1 MVEVKRR
8 FRAIQRVLSAKKP
21 RTLSAEFDDEFMWLQ
36 LRQIVE
42 LVAYSAIASD
52 EARYAALRQE
62 QNKNPNYRVDSKP
75 AKVLKHLS
83 QISPHFLPK
92 SMGTMVEQPDGV
104 KHFQEGPEVAMLD
117 RFLEIHDT
125 AGQHLH
131 AINPFNEEDVKDL
144 KARLATAR
152 RRIEAETRYL
162 RGVLWDHAKVGL
174 QFQPGAP
181 PRELENSE
189 QAWIVKFGPSDTD
202 DVQMILAK
210 GIEERSMHALPA
222 LQLPSVLHSRAVK

>member
-8 FRAIQRVLSAKKP
+8 FRAIDRILGAKKP
-21 RTLSAEFDDEFMWLQ
+21 RTLTAEFDDEFMWLQ

-42 LVAYSAIASD
+42 LVAYSAIAAD

-62 QNKNPNYRVDSKP
+62 QDKNADYRVDSKP

-92 SMGTMVEQPDGV
+92 SLGGMVSQADGT
-104 KHFQEGPEVAMLD
+104 KHFEQGSEVAVLD

-131 AINPFNEEDVKDL
+131 AINPFNEDAVQDL
-144 KARLATAR
+144 KMRLAVAR
-152 RRIEAETRYL
+152 RRIETETKYL
-162 RGVLWDHAKVGL
+162 KDVLWDHVKVGL
-174 QFQPGAP
+174 QFEPGAS
-181 PRELENSE
+181 PRELENAE
-189 QAWIVKFGPSDTD
+189 QAWIVKFGPADTD
-202 DVQMILAK
+202 TVQMILAK
-210 GIEERSMHALPA
+210 GI
-222 LQLPSVLHSRAVK
+222 

>member
-1 MVEVKRR
+1 MDLVSPQLYRRHMVEVKLR
-8 FRAIQRVLSAKKP
+8 FRAIQRILGAKKP

-36 LRQIVE
+36 IRQIVE
-42 LVAYSAIASD
+42 LVAYSAIAAD

-62 QNKNPNYRVDSKP
+62 QDKNADYRVDSKP
-75 AKVLKHLS
+75 AKVLQHLS

-92 SMGTMVEQPDGV
+92 SLGNMIVQPDGV
-104 KHFQEGPEVAMLD
+104 KHFEQGAEVAMLD
-117 RFLEIHDT
+117 RFLAIHDT

-144 KARLATAR
+144 KARLAVAR
-152 RRIEAETRYL
+152 KRIETETRYL

-174 QFQPGAP
+174 QFQPDASP
-181 PRELENSE
+181 KELENAE
-189 QAWIVKFGPSDTD
+189 HAWIVKFGQPDTD

-210 GIEERSMHALPA
+210 GI
-222 LQLPSVLHSRAVK
+222 